1 MSFLMNSTS
10 LVQNC
15 SINFTLSFDRRL
27 EDYMIFLPD
36 GNEIKSTYG
45 NVEKFV
51 NELLDKYNIV
61 PSEYRTVGLIELGYS
76 DTSILIQSQNSF
88 NEDDY
93 EEITYDT
100 DDFNY
105 FVR

>member
-1 MSFLMNSTS
+1 MSFLMNSTT
-10 LVQNC
+10 LVQDC

-27 EDYMIFLPD
+27 EDYMIILPD

-61 PSEYRTVGLIELGYS
+61 PSEYRTIGLIELSYT
-76 DTSILIQSQNSF
+76 DTSILLQNQNSF

-93 EEITYDT
+93 EEIIHDT